1 MEKPMKEYLFL
12 FHGPKDPLSAFKS
25 PEDMQKHMGKW
36 QAWMGDLAA
45 KGRLVSAQ
53 PLEPGGKLVV
63 PGRRPAT
70 DGPFLEGKDMIVGGY
85 LFCKAESEAEA
96 VELARGCPILEDLE
110 TSVVE
115 IRAVRLMGP

>member
-1 MEKPMKEYLFL
+1 MKEYIFL
-12 FHGPKDPLSAFKS
+12 FHGPKDPMSVIKS
-25 PEDMQKHMGKW
+25 PADMEKHMAKW
-36 QAWMGDLAA
+36 QAWMGGLAA

-53 PLEPGGKLVV
+53 PLEPGGKLVA

-70 DGPFLEGKDMIVGGY
+70 DGPFIEGKDMIVGGY
-85 LFCKAESEAEA
+85 LICKAENEADA

-115 IRAVRLMGP
+115 IRAVMPMRP